1 VLRVLSPGLVC
12 VAEGERRVEERP
24 IILVVE
30 VDETIQELVRDALT
44 EGGYQPAMV
53 ASAHEAVTLLQSGQA
68 DYRALVIDIYPSGSM
83 NSWEA
88 ARKARKI
95 APDLPVVY
103 MTAGAGNEWPSEG
116 VPSSVLLQKP
126 FALAQLVTAV
136 SQLLI
141 TGSTPPRT
149 P

>member
-1 VLRVLSPGLVC
+1 M
-12 VAEGERRVEERP
+12 
-24 IILVVE
+24 ILVVE

-44 EGGYQPAMV
+44 EGGYQPAM
-53 ASAHEAVTLLQSGQA
+53 ATSAHEAVTLLQSGQA

-83 NSWEA
+83 NNWEA

-103 MTAGAGNEWPSEG
+103 MTAGAGSEWPSEG

-126 FALAQLVTAV
+126 FA
-136 SQLLI
+136 
-141 TGSTPPRT
+141 
-149 P
+149 